1 MGKYKEYII
10 DLAEK
15 LGKEF
20 EDVTQN
26 DIDFDM
32 MKKAQN
38 IWADSNS
45 THDLKEEYKVFLPTV
60 SIDLTFSHSLGDV
73 IIQENSLTGQKYFYL
88 VV

>member
-1 MGKYKEYII
+1 MS
-10 DLAEK
+10 LAEK

-45 THDLKEEYKVFLPTV
+45 SDSIKEKYKAFLPTV
-60 SIDLTFSHSLGDV
+60 SIDLVSSVYNLGDV
-73 IIQENSLTGQKYFYL
+73 FDQENTLTGQKYFYL